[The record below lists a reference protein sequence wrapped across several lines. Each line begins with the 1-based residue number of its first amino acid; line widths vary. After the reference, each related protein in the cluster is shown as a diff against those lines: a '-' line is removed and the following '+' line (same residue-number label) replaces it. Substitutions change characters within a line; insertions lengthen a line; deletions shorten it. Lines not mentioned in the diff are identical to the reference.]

1 MGETVIFLNW
11 ISFLCASMNF
21 SLLLLLF
28 SFFLF
33 APWRDQS
40 KRMPRSASIDSIVD
54 CVWND
59 PETTEQTENESDRT
73 TLLAVPSLSSADNRR
88 ESLLSPRRTK
98 HARGINGEY
107 LIIYIDQTYRK
118 ILSATFLKRS
128 VLNYH

>member
-1 MGETVIFLNW
+1 M
-11 ISFLCASMNF
+11 
-21 SLLLLLF
+21 
-28 SFFLF
+28 
-33 APWRDQS
+33 
-40 KRMPRSASIDSIVD
+40 D

-107 LIIYIDQTYRK
+107 LIIYIDQT
-118 ILSATFLKRS
+118 
-128 VLNYH
+128 